1 MSNSQKKPQNL
12 NIYKDKLNNHFVI
25 ETNANKDIKDS
36 EKSLSLKD
44 NNIGIP
50 HLIEQCINIEKT
62 ENNQEIAD
70 NKNIQINN
78 VKKDYK
84 KNIEDSLDAKTTT
97 NIEKKNKFGRK
108 RKGENNDDDIDKKD
122 NEHDKYYDDNA
133 RRKVKHLIFSHLLK
147 YINRQIKIKYNGKIG
162 NGIFRKE
169 LLTLKQGHIANAN
182 VTYNKLLLKKTLF
195 EIYSEKISGKITT
208 YPEDHNKYIIKELIN
223 ENDKEKRIYFQKLFN
238 LTFADCLK
246 YLRGDKYFEQ
256 LNGLEL
262 FSEFKKIKQDYLKK
276 YNDGEEYV
284 KLLKYY
290 IKEYEC
296 LINRKNSR
304 KSSKKRR
311 KNII

>member
-1 MSNSQKKPQNL
+1 MSNSKNKPQNL
-12 NIYKDKLNNHFVI
+12 NICKDKFNNHFII
-25 ETNANKDIKDS
+25 ETNADNDLEDS
-36 EKSLSLKD
+36 EKPLTLEE
-44 NNIGIP
+44 NYIGTP
-50 HLIEQCINIEKT
+50 HLIEKSLTIKKAGH
-62 ENNQEIAD
+62 NQEIAD
-70 NKNIQINN
+70 NKHYQINI
-78 VKKDYK
+78 VEKDSQ
-84 KNIEDSLDAKTTT
+84 KNIDKSLEVKTNNT
-97 NIEKKNKFGRK
+97 EKKNKFGRK
-108 RKGENNDDDIDKKD
+108 RKGENNDDICKKD
-122 NEHDKYYDDNA
+122 NEHDKFYDDNA
-133 RRKVKHLIFSHLLK
+133 RRKVKRLIFSHLLK
-147 YINRQIKIKYNGKIG
+147 YINKQIKIKYNGKIG

-169 LLTLKQGHIANAN
+169 LLTLKQGHIANVNA
-182 VTYNKLLLKKTLF
+182 TYNKLLLKKTLF

-223 ENDKEKRIYFQKLFN
+223 EKDNEKRIYFQNLFK
-238 LTFADCLK
+238 LTFSDCLE

-262 FSEFKKIKQDYLKK
+262 FSEFKEIKQDYLKK